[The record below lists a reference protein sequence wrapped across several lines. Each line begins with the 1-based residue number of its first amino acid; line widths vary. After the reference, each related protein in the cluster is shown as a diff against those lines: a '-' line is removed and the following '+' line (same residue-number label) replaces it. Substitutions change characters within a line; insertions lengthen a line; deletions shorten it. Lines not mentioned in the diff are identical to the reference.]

1 MQQAGFEVN
10 QKIRIEVIKNR
21 LVITVE

>member
-10 QKIRIEVIKNR
+10 QKIRIEVSKNR
-21 LVITVE
+21 SET